1 MQIATTRT
9 LDTQMSDFKKMKEI
23 DFKTKIVIRHEEE
36 HFIMIKE
43 SHHREDISAI
53 TCTQQQSL
61 RIY

>member
-36 HFIMIKE
+36 HFIMLKE
-43 SHHREDISAI
+43 SHHQEDISAI
-53 TCTQQQSL
+53 NMHSTAEP
-61 RIY
+61 